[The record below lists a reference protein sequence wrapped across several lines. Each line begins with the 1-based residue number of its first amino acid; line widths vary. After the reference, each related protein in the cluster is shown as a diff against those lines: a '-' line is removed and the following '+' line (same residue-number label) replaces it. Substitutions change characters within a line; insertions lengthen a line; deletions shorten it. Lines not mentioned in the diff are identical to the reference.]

1 MGSPSEMAQIRNLH
15 WWTVEYGLI
24 GTLEHPKIYGAGLL
38 SSIGE
43 SEWCMSEAVNKVPYS
58 IEAAHKA
65 FDITKPQPQLFVTPD
80 FAHLSVVLEEFANTM
95 ALRRGGLNGLKKVID
110 SKNLGTVVL
119 STGIQI
125 SGIFTEFLENEGQV
139 IYIKTL
145 GPTALAHQ
153 NKELINHGKTYHSEG
168 FGSPVGKLKGR
179 NLAIEDMAPKDLEA
193 YGIYEGKNTSLEFEG
208 GIKVS
213 GEIITGRRNLQGKI
227 ILISFKN
234 CTVTYKDTYLFKPE
248 WGVYD
253 MAVGASVCSVF
264 AGVADTESFDLERES
279 PTEKTHKINYS
290 EADKNLHKLYEEVR
304 NFRKSSSDNFEI
316 LRPVFNQ
323 LLKNTPQEWLLFL
336 ELYEILKPQTNS
348 LKQEVL
354 AHLENLQSQ
363 KKYQKLIKEGLR
375 ILN

>member
-24 GTLEHPKIYGAGLL
+24 GTLENPKIYGAGLL

-95 ALRRGGLNGLKKVID
+95 ALRRGGLKGLKKVIE
-110 SKNLGTVVL
+110 SNNLGTVVL

-125 SGIFTEFLENEGQV
+125 SGFFTEFLENEGQV

-193 YGIYEGKNTSLEFEG
+193 YGIYEGKNT
-208 GIKVS
+208 
-213 GEIITGRRNLQGKI
+213 T
-227 ILISFKN
+227 
-234 CTVTYKDTYLFKPE
+234 
-248 WGVYD
+248 
-253 MAVGASVCSVF
+253 
-264 AGVADTESFDLERES
+264 
-279 PTEKTHKINYS
+279 
-290 EADKNLHKLYEEVR
+290 
-304 NFRKSSSDNFEI
+304 FRI
-316 LRPVFNQ
+316 
-323 LLKNTPQEWLLFL
+323 
-336 ELYEILKPQTNS
+336 
-348 LKQEVL
+348 
-354 AHLENLQSQ
+354 
-363 KKYQKLIKEGLR
+363 
-375 ILN
+375 